1 MPPPTRTADGRTLSS
16 YPEEISFEGG
26 EWIHWGGK
34 EWFNKDKDTTID
46 EVVGYQLAAAIG
58 IPLVS
63 PNFKLVT
70 GKRLLYHS
78 RARRKCGP
86 WALPSGN

>member
-1 MPPPTRTADGRTLSS
+1 MNG
-16 YPEEISFEGG
+16 F
-26 EWIHWGGK
+26 HWGGK

-70 GKRLLYHS
+70 GKRLLYPLTGTTEVRS
-78 RARRKCGP
+78 VGFAKSCG
-86 WALPSGN
+86 N